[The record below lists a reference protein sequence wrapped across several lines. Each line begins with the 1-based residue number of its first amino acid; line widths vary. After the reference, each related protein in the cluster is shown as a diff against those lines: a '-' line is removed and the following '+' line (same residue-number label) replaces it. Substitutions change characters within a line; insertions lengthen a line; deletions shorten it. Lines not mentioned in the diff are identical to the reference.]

1 MHDVSFCRSGGIG
14 RRSRLKICR
23 WQQRTG
29 SSPVFGTTCYVRL
42 RGVLR
47 GLFWC
52 LRAVRQRRMTADVVR
67 RGFCVCSAAGMAMMW
82 RDRDGE
88 ARLLEWY
95 GAARLHGGGGGSL
108 ACGDAG
114 GVCRRGCGGVAVLPG
129 GGRALRDGGAGGP
142 ARHAVGGG
150 AGGGPDGGC
159 ARQGM
164 PGGPPERGGADP
176 HGAFR
181 AGGAGFLL
189 LHGGRPYGARV

>member
-1 MHDVSFCRSGGIG
+1 MSFGGA
-14 RRSRLKICR
+14 
-23 WQQRTG
+23 
-29 SSPVFGTTCYVRL
+29 FG
-42 RGVLR
+42 
-47 GLFWC
+47 
-52 LRAVRQRRMTADVVR
+52 
-67 RGFCVCSAAGMAMMW
+67 VCPAAGMAMMW

-150 AGGGPDGGC
+150 AGGGPGGGC

-176 HGAFR
+176 HAAAGNCFR
-181 AGGAGFLL
+181 TEAEVLRYLPQLMEQLKARYRAERGLAAPEEAGPADELSLFDE
-189 LHGGRPYGARV
+189 PPCD